1 MERSKIELLVL
12 ANVVVGTSLL
22 VEPVE
27 ALVAGVWQIFL
38 VRAPRDSSVLEQ
50 VGDGGD
56 VLGDLDEWVIVKTEV
71 VTAMA

>member
-1 MERSKIELLVL
+1 MERNQVELLVL

-27 ALVAGVWQIFL
+27 ALVAGVGQIFL

-56 VLGDLDEWVIVKTEV
+56 VLGDLGEWVIVKTEV